1 MIKLNEQTQSNQIIS
16 DDLALAAYLK
26 MKGYRLTE
34 FHHNKSK
41 IYFTF
46 DLDDADVR
54 QLKTDFVNSD
64 FLVFYN
70 ELRNLKKIM

>member
-1 MIKLNEQTQSNQIIS
+1 MIKLNEQKKSNQLTS

-26 MKGYRLTE
+26 MKGFRLSE

-46 DLDDADVR
+46 DLGDADVH

>member
-1 MIKLNEQTQSNQIIS
+1 MIKLNEQKESNQLTS

-26 MKGYRLTE
+26 MKGYRLSE
-34 FHHNKSK
+34 FHQNKSK

-46 DLDDADVR
+46 DLGDADVR
-54 QLKTDFVNSD
+54 QIKTDFVNSD